1 MKKPGITELKRISG
15 GNSDNRRL
23 EDMTARSPPMGI
35 AIKITYEELMHP
47 KPAKLC
53 RNLYKAV

>member
-15 GNSDNRRL
+15 GNSDTRRL
-23 EDMTARSPPMGI
+23 EDMTAHSPPINI

-47 KPAKLC
+47 KPAPIEIM
-53 RNLYKAV
+53 

>member
-1 MKKPGITELKRISG
+1 MKKPGMTGLKQISG

-35 AIKITYEELMHP
+35 VIKITYEELMHP
-47 KPAKLC
+47 KPAPIEIM
-53 RNLYKAV
+53 

>member
-1 MKKPGITELKRISG
+1 MKKPGITGLKRISG

-35 AIKITYEELMHP
+35 VIKITYEELMHP
-47 KPAKLC
+47 KPAPIEIM
-53 RNLYKAV
+53 

>member
-23 EDMTARSPPMGI
+23 EDMTATPR
-35 AIKITYEELMHP
+35 
-47 KPAKLC
+47 
-53 RNLYKAV
+53 R